1 METGSDGADA
11 VAAPKVLVDC
21 PKANGASVVFGAL
34 APNWNTP
41 EAGGFDAALPKE
53 KLLAG
58 VDCSAGFEPA
68 PKVKVELGAALLV
81 DAAAPPNW
89 NTPELAVV
97 VVAAAAPKTFV
108 VVDAGAAGAPNTLEE
123 AVVVGAPKANVDDLV
138 SGLLLPKVNVLE
150 GADAVAAV
158 VVAAGAPPKVL
169 PLNPNWKGAE
179 LFVLLPK
186 LNDAP
191 V

>member
-1 METGSDGADA
+1 M
-11 VAAPKVLVDC
+11 
-21 PKANGASVVFGAL
+21 
-34 APNWNTP
+34 
-41 EAGGFDAALPKE
+41 PKE

-58 VDCSAGFEPA
+58 VDCSAGFELA

-89 NTPELAVV
+89 KTPELAVV

-169 PLNPNWKGAE
+169 PLDPNWNGAE